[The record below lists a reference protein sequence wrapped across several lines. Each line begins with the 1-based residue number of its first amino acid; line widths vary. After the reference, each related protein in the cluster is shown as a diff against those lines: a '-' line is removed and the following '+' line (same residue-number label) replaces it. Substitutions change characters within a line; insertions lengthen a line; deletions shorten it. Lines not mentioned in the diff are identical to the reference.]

1 MAQRGDKLSI
11 KEYSSIQIKISLE
24 KKEELKRKL
33 DKEHITVTQL
43 ISNYIDEIILK
54 DGNINLNNRDIN
66 NVISDLIDE
75 NLKLKKEI
83 EKAKQRARRGG
94 RKKIIKDKEI
104 IRKIKNDK
112 RSYRKLSEIYGVST
126 GTITR
131 IKNNKY

>member
-1 MAQRGDKLSI
+1 MSI
-11 KEYSSIQIKISLE
+11 KEYSSIQVKISLE

-83 EKAKQRARRGG
+83 ENAKQRARRGG

>member
-1 MAQRGDKLSI
+1 MSI
-11 KEYSSIQIKISLE
+11 KEYSSIQVKISLE